1 VVEIC
6 SSLASLVSLL
16 LETALRYLC
25 PPGLLSLVATQ
36 VVTLKAPAEALSQ
49 LAWFVLTMVAGNLVL
64 PLVILPIV
72 LATVVR
78 TNPITFFLNM
88 SEALLVN
95 FGTASSI
102 STFPV
107 TLACLTKKNKLSPT
121 LASFALSL
129 GVLIN
134 ICSYP
139 LLGLLYIGAVEGSP
153 LTSGQTAVAVLLLP
167 VLACGTSGI
176 PQDSFMTILLMCGMF
191 GLPTTKLTSILAVD
205 WLLDRLDG
213 LCKVLTDATGA
224 AVICKLSET
233 EQAEDAENH
242 PELN

>member
-1 VVEIC
+1 LE
-6 SSLASLVSLL
+6 SSSTSAGDR
-16 LETALRYLC
+16 E
-25 PPGLLSLVATQ
+25 
-36 VVTLKAPAEALSQ
+36 Q
-49 LAWFVLTMVAGNLVL
+49 LA
-64 PLVILPIV
+64 
-72 LATVVR
+72 R
-78 TNPITFFLNM
+78 R
-88 SEALLVN
+88 
-95 FGTASSI
+95 
-102 STFPV
+102 
-107 TLACLTKKNKLSPT
+107 CL
-121 LASFALSL
+121 F
-129 GVLIN
+129 
-134 ICSYP
+134 SYP
-139 LLGLLYIGAVEGSP
+139 LLVLLYIGAVEGSP